1 LEERQKKDQ
10 KFRSSLSI
18 QQIQGQPKPPE
29 VLPQKKPVRKVN
41 VSAGDRNVNKDD
53 RTYKMFKK
61 TGSRLR
67 P

>member
-1 LEERQKKDQ
+1 MGGGGRRI
-10 KFRSSLSI
+10 RSLRLSSAI